1 MGAKLSQK
9 GAMDPDRFQM
19 RDIKRR
25 LDTMERRNE
34 RRVKSREKVLKRLSD
49 LERTLEALAVYV
61 GLRDP
66 PPPPG
71 GAVPN

>member
-1 MGAKLSQK
+1 MGEIVSRK
-9 GAMDPDRFQM
+9 GEMDPDRYQM

-34 RRVKSREKVLKRLSD
+34 RRVKSRLKVLKRLD
-49 LERTLEALAVYV
+49 ELEPTLEALAVYV

-71 GAVPN
+71 GVPN